1 MKTATRPPGYGG
13 GRGAGSMVGNRGT
26 ISNNDK
32 VAAMFI
38 ENWKW
43 SAQHLATAAAAMSP
57 SGRENDQ
64 GWFLVHDSWTNNTG
78 LAFVRTGQLGNY
90 ESGEFLFN

>member
-1 MKTATRPPGYGG
+1 
-13 GRGAGSMVGNRGT
+13 
-26 ISNNDK
+26 
-32 VAAMFI
+32 MFI

-64 GWFLVHDSWTNNTG
+64 GWFLVHASWTNNTG